1 VVSQVDLVPTLVG
14 LSGLTPRL
22 TPFLGHDL
30 SCLLVTDCMEDNF
43 AYLSSVY
50 DDLIGMVDRHGVLVY
65 SLRTES
71 WRELNYQLEPS
82 IAPDSLTES
91 ERAGRRENLFALYVA
106 SNTLLDQNRIW
117 SWKEFGLSAA
127 EIARE

>member
-1 VVSQVDLVPTLVG
+1 MG
-14 LSGLTPRL
+14 
-22 TPFLGHDL
+22 
-30 SCLLVTDCMEDNF
+30 ENF

-50 DDLIGMVDRHGVLVY
+50 DDLIGMADRHGVLVY

-82 IAPDSLTES
+82 AAPDSLTES
-91 ERAGRRENLFALYVA
+91 ERAGRHENLFALYVA

-117 SWKEFGLSAA
+117 SWKEFGSAA
-127 EIARE
+127 GEIAQK

>member
-1 VVSQVDLVPTLVG
+1 
-14 LSGLTPRL
+14 R
-22 TPFLGHDL
+22 
-30 SCLLVTDCMEDNF
+30 CLVTDWMDENF
-43 AYLSSVY
+43 AYLSGVFDY
-50 DDLIGMVDRHGVLVY
+50 LIGMVGRDGVLVY

-82 IAPDSLTES
+82 AAPDSLTEAA
-91 ERAGRRENLFALYVA
+91 RAGRRENLFALYVA